1 MTRHSYSET
10 PHRDSP
16 AVDET
21 LPGETLFDEVQWH
34 HAMDQWRDVLGV
46 NAVIEDEVEID
57 IASRSAIPRAH
68 RPGAI
73 LRPQTVEQISSCL
86 KTAHHFRMPV
96 YPISRGKNWGYGSAC
111 PATAGQ
117 VQIDLSHMDRILEI
131 NEELGYAVVEPGV
144 SQGQLAAELER
155 RGSEFML
162 DVTGAGPDASI
173 VGNTL
178 ERGFGHTPYGDH
190 FQHSCG
196 MQVVLPSGEVIETG
210 FGGFEGAKAK
220 DVFPWGLG
228 PWIDGL
234 FSQSN
239 LGVVTRMTVWLM
251 RRPEKIQAFAIR
263 LLDESRLPELINT
276 LRELRMRGVLHSSIH
291 VANDLRVIS
300 ALMGCPGQNAE
311 HREPLSRED
320 RKQLCRETAT
330 GAWNVL
336 GAIYGDRRQVAWARR
351 EINRHLS
358 KFARPIYFDD
368 RKVRRWEAMGRWVG
382 QFDFAKKHLAKLASA
397 RSALDLVSGV
407 PTPEHLRGAFWRN
420 SSGDT
425 VVGSPDRAGLMW
437 LSPVIPMT
445 GDHADRLL
453 AIVEPSLQSHG
464 FDPLITL
471 TSINERAMCAV
482 ISINYDRQSSEEAE
496 RAERCYKAMWSQL
509 MEAGYPPYRAGIQ
522 SMEALAEQH
531 QNQPMLQ
538 SIKRALDPANILAP
552 GRYIAS

>member
-10 PHRDSP
+10 PQGEQP
-16 AVDET
+16 TAAET
-21 LPGETLFDEVQWH
+21 LPGDALFDEVQWH
-34 HAMDQWRDVLGV
+34 QAIEEWRDIVGF
-46 NAVIEDEVEID
+46 NAVTEDKIDLD
-57 IASRSAIPRAH
+57 IAGRAAIPRAH

-73 LRPQTVEQISSCL
+73 LRPQTVEQISRCL
-86 KTAHHFRMPV
+86 KTAHDFRMPV
-96 YPISRGKNWGYGSAC
+96 YPISRGKNWGYGSAT
-111 PATAGQ
+111 PATSGQ
-117 VQIDLSHMDRILEI
+117 VQIDLSQMDRILEI
-131 NEELGYAVVEPGV
+131 NEELGYAIIEPGV
-144 SQGQLAAELER
+144 SQGQLAAELKR
-155 RGSEFML
+155 RGSDFML

-190 FQHSCG
+190 FRHSCG

-210 FGGFEGAKAK
+210 FGGFEGAQAK

-263 LLDESRLPELINT
+263 LEDETKLPALINA
-276 LRELRMRGVLHSSIH
+276 LRDLRMRGVVHSSIH

-300 ALMGCPGQNAE
+300 ALMGCPGQNVE

-320 RKQLCRETAT
+320 RQQLCRETAT
-330 GAWNVL
+330 GSWNVL

-351 EINRHLS
+351 EINRHLGQ
-358 KFARPIYFDD
+358 FARPIYFDD
-368 RKVRRWEAMGRWVG
+368 RKIRLWESIGRWVG
-382 QFDFAKKHLAKLASA
+382 RFDFAKKHVAKLASA

-407 PTPEHLRGAFWRN
+407 PTSEHLRGAFWRN
-420 SSGDT
+420 SSGSAS
-425 VVGSPDRAGLMW
+425 VGSPDTAGLMW

-453 AIVEPSLQSHG
+453 AIVEPTLHRYRFDSLM
-464 FDPLITL
+464 TL

-482 ISINYDRQSSEEAE
+482 ISINYDRQSTEEAE
-496 RAERCYKAMWSQL
+496 RAHQCYKEMWSQL

-522 SMEALAEQH
+522 SMASLAEQH
-531 QNQPMLQ
+531 QNQPLLQ
-538 SIKRALDPANILAP
+538 SIKRALDPSNILAP